1 MSSIGSRIKEL
12 RKGAKLTLDA
22 LGTRVGISNSALSLI
37 ENGKNTP
44 SARTVKLIARELGAS
59 EQWILTGEGDP
70 RAAGSDAALE
80 AFIEARGCSEDVA
93 QLLRAFFSLTPAQRA
108 ATIAFI
114 REVVAPQPP
123 ADPPQVD
130 PQEE

>member
-1 MSSIGSRIKEL
+1 MDGIGSRIKEL
-12 RKGAKLTLDA
+12 RKGAKLTLEA
-22 LGTRVGISNSALSLI
+22 LGDRVGISNSALSLI

-70 RAAGSDAALE
+70 RAAGSDADLE

-93 QLLRAFFSLTPAQRA
+93 QLLRAFFTMTPAQRE
-108 ATIAFI
+108 ATVRFIQQIA
-114 REVVAPQPP
+114 PP
-123 ADPPQVD
+123 P
-130 PQEE
+130 EE